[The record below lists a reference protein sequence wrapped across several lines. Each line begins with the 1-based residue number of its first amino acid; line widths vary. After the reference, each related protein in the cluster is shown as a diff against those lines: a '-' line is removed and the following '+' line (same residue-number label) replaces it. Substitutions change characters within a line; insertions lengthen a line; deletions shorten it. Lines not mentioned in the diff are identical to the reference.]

1 MPDRSISFTHAP
13 VMQISREGG
22 LLASNKAGKIFFEEN
37 QNTGFITETI
47 RNVFAGG
54 LSGEFEFENKQ
65 RTWLFTYQVS
75 DSGIVDLIGMDISA
89 RVVQWKE
96 MQFRHDRNHFILQ
109 HLQAGILI
117 ISAQGIIEF
126 ANDAFCNLF
135 DLVMKPEIIIG
146 SNFQSF
152 TDKLFT
158 YFENPSSFK
167 ELIEQCKETNDLLF
181 DHKLNTANGKIY
193 KVDFIPFNTENAPG
207 GNTWQFQDI
216 TALTRANE
224 IFEIAE
230 KQFRTCIN
238 QLNMGLL
245 EVDLQG
251 KVDYVNDSFCR
262 LTGYEQEELL
272 KKSAA
277 DILLTDSSVKRMQ
290 SIQENRTQGVGHT
303 YELELKCKNGES
315 RVFLISGVPKL
326 DISGNIC
333 GSIGIHVAVSDPTSI
348 KTKVGDHYKD
358 VEEVKDPYH
367 MLNINKLAEIK
378 ELTIDAMSLAE
389 SGLIAEDVYVLRS
402 LIRNLQQSLKATYQ
416 IISR

>member
-1 MPDRSISFTHAP
+1 MQDRSISFTHAP

-37 QNTGFITETI
+37 QNTTFITETI

-54 LSGEFEFENKQ
+54 LSGEFEFVNREK
-65 RTWLFTYQVS
+65 TWLFTYQVS

-89 RVVQWKE
+89 RVIQWQE

-146 SNFQSF
+146 SNFQTF
-152 TDKLFT
+152 TDRLYT
-158 YFENPSSFK
+158 YFENPASFK

-193 KVDFIPFNTENAPG
+193 KVDFIPFITENAPG
-207 GNTWQFQDI
+207 GYTWQFQDI

-272 KKSAA
+272 QQSAA
-277 DILLTDSSVKRMQ
+277 ELLLTEASVKRMQ
-290 SIQENRTQGVGHT
+290 SIQQNRTQGVGHT

-358 VEEVKDPYH
+358 VDEVQNPYH
-367 MLNINKLAEIK
+367 ILNINKLAEIK
-378 ELTIDAMSLAE
+378 ELTVDAMSLAE
-389 SGLIAEDVYVLRS
+389 SGLIAEDVYVLKS
-402 LIRNLQQSLKATYQ
+402 YIRNLQQSLKATYQ
-416 IISR
+416 IITR

>member
-1 MPDRSISFTHAP
+1 MERSISFTHAP

-193 KVDFIPFNTENAPG
+193 KVDFIPFNTENTPG

-230 KQFRTCIN
+230 KQFRSCIN

-251 KVDYVNDSFCR
+251 KVDYVNDSFCL
-262 LTGYEQEELL
+262 LTGYEQQELL

-277 DILLTDSSVKRMQ
+277 DLLLTDSSVKRMQ
-290 SIQENRTQGVGHT
+290 SIQENRTHGVGHT

-358 VEEVKDPYH
+358 VEEVKDPYR
-367 MLNINKLAEIK
+367 MLNINKLAKIK
-378 ELTIDAMSLAE
+378 ERTIDAMILAE
-389 SGLIAEDVYVLRS
+389 SGLIAEDVYVLKS
-402 LIRNLQQSLKATYQ
+402 HIRNLQQSLKATYQ